1 MIELLI
7 FGLVLLSI
15 ICLWLLIE
23 GRKNPKFLI
32 WFIPLVLIL
41 VSSTYVTYTSILGY
55 PRIEKPKEG
64 LYLKHYID
72 EPNWIYL
79 WVVYKEKIPIS
90 YQLVY
95 SKETHNALEGV
106 KQKSEQEGKFMVLR
120 EELNDGDGEEEG
132 TVDQEGGLT
141 IGGDISFYEWEYES
155 QMPQKNQ
162 EESR

>member
-7 FGLVLLSI
+7 FGLVLLSV

-23 GRKNPKFLI
+23 GRKSPKFLI
-32 WFIPLVLIL
+32 WFIPLVLVL

-55 PRIEKPKEG
+55 PRVAKPKEG

-95 SKETHNALEGV
+95 SRETHKALEGV
-106 KQKSEQEGKFMVLR
+106 KEKSEGEGKFMVLR
-120 EELNDGDGEEEG
+120 EEVNEGAGEEGG
-132 TVDQEGGLT
+132 TKDQEGGIT

-155 QMPQKNQ
+155 DSQQKNP
-162 EESR
+162 EGE